1 MNESSSKQRGT
12 PSNGPHDEDVFSM
25 MLEAMSVAELNSA
38 LEEALENMTEENYD
52 PALIN
57 AYLEALDRKDP
68 IPEIP
73 DAEAAYAGFQER
85 LGEIFPGRDN
95 KATTP
100 IRKLHRAWR
109 VGLVAALAIICMIGA
124 MVVAEAAGLNVFGTM
139 AQWTDTIFSLG
150 AVRSEGAEDELN
162 HPASGQTANG
172 VDGDAEYETLQAALD
187 AYGITEVSEPAW
199 IPDGYTL
206 HSMTVDC
213 WPDGTLIALRE
224 TFSNESIPL
233 HVEVIPYYGE
243 PLMQVEKNDAPME
256 IFTVNEMS
264 VYLLENN
271 KNNMA
276 AWATEHY
283 ECYISGAVDKSD
295 LKKIVLS
302 AYGEYETLQTALEAY
317 GIMEFSEPAWMPEEY
332 ALESMDVLCRSDGT
346 LLFLTADYT
355 DGISHL
361 QINIDN
367 YVDEPYSQIEK
378 TGAPIETFE
387 VNGLLVYLLENTNN
401 NAAAWATEHY
411 EYCVSGAVDK
421 SVLQQIVLSAYG
433 ESGFDDNG

>member
-1 MNESSSKQRGT
+1 MSESSSKQRGT

-95 KATTP
+95 KATTS

-162 HPASGQTANG
+162 HPAVVFVS
-172 VDGDAEYETLQAALD
+172 ALH
-187 AYGITEVSEPAW
+187 G
-199 IPDGYTL
+199 
-206 HSMTVDC
+206 
-213 WPDGTLIALRE
+213 R
-224 TFSNESIPL
+224 N
-233 HVEVIPYYGE
+233 
-243 PLMQVEKNDAPME
+243 
-256 IFTVNEMS
+256 
-264 VYLLENN
+264 LL
-271 KNNMA
+271 
-276 AWATEHY
+276 
-283 ECYISGAVDKSD
+283 
-295 LKKIVLS
+295 L
-302 AYGEYETLQTALEAY
+302 
-317 GIMEFSEPAWMPEEY
+317 
-332 ALESMDVLCRSDGT
+332 
-346 LLFLTADYT
+346 
-355 DGISHL
+355 
-361 QINIDN
+361 DN
-367 YVDEPYSQIEK
+367 
-378 TGAPIETFE
+378 
-387 VNGLLVYLLENTNN
+387 
-401 NAAAWATEHY
+401 
-411 EYCVSGAVDK
+411 
-421 SVLQQIVLSAYG
+421 
-433 ESGFDDNG
+433 